1 MKSSAFICC
10 VCGIRR
16 VKNAG
21 QRPRGTQLGR
31 RGRWQ
36 TGWSRVVVP
45 GCPVVM
51 CPCQGGVPRG
61 VRGSS
66 SAGLGAATPRVP
78 LGRPHGAAW
87 RRDAESAVQTIMA
100 YYRALV
106 DNEVSTLCACV
117 VVALCW
123 NCEYVLLP

>member
-1 MKSSAFICC
+1 MKTSAFICC

-66 SAGLGAATPRVP
+66 SAGHSVSSMAA
-78 LGRPHGAAW
+78 GG
-87 RRDAESAVQTIMA
+87 
-100 YYRALV
+100 
-106 DNEVSTLCACV
+106 
-117 VVALCW
+117 
-123 NCEYVLLP
+123 

>member
-1 MKSSAFICC
+1 M
-10 VCGIRR
+10 
-16 VKNAG
+16 
-21 QRPRGTQLGR
+21 
-31 RGRWQ
+31 
-36 TGWSRVVVP
+36 SR
-45 GCPVVM
+45 
-51 CPCQGGVPRG
+51 
-61 VRGSS
+61 ST
-66 SAGLGAATPRVP
+66 GLGAATPRVP